1 MYQLLETIR
10 QHSAEQLALTG
21 ELDVVRDRH
30 ARFYLEH
37 GLREAEAMQAGPER
51 AHLEALRLVED
62 NTRGALD
69 RMLAIDPE
77 AVPALAAN
85 PHLFWRSQ
93 GRMTERRVRPA
104 WGREGATGPRAEPRR
119 T

>member
-30 ARFYLEH
+30 ARFYLEF

-62 NTRGALD
+62 NTRVALA

-77 AVPALAAN
+77 AVLALAAN
-85 PHLFWRSQ
+85 LNLFWWAQ
-93 GRMTERRVRPA
+93 GRMSEGRGWLER
-104 WGREGATGPRAEPRR
+104 GREAATGPPA
-119 T
+119 